1 MGGYFK
7 RNEELK
13 VSFKPQVS
21 YLTLRF
27 DTLLGHKGK
36 IYTSQLLEIKKKDMK
51 VEPMTENE
59 LCTGNTKVT
68 RLDSS
73 TNVTIIKAQQSALT

>member
-21 YLTLRF
+21 YLTLRI

-36 IYTSQLLEIKKKDMK
+36 IYTSQLLEIKRKDRK
-51 VEPMTENE
+51 VESMTENE
-59 LCTGNTKVT
+59 LCTCNKVT